1 MIRKILVPVRGD
13 GKGDNVFAH
22 ATALAKRFSAHV
34 QVVHSHPTL
43 EDLMP
48 LGVVVPGFM
57 REQIEQV
64 AQTSAASE
72 EVALREEFRDL
83 AAGSGLLEQ
92 APAPGKATASFVEY
106 AGKQANAVRQY
117 GRLSDLVCVPQPD
130 PQLNL
135 GTNTLQSA
143 LYSSGR
149 PVMMCPPRDDVP
161 TSVGENVTIGWNGSL
176 ESTRAVAM
184 AMPIIEAAG
193 KVTILTTGKQAAATS
208 ADDLSQ
214 YLALRGISS
223 EINDFKQGKSIGRD
237 LLRHSAE
244 AGADLLIMGAYH
256 DSYERETLFGG
267 NTQVVVDEA
276 KIPVIFVH

>member
-1 MIRKILVPVRGD
+1 MIHKILVPVRGD
-13 GKGDNVFAH
+13 GKGDNVLAH
-22 ATALAKRFSAHV
+22 AAVLAKRFGAHI

-43 EDLMP
+43 KDLMP
-48 LGVVVPGFM
+48 MGVVVPSFM
-57 REQIEQV
+57 RKQIEEV
-64 AQTSAASE
+64 AKTSADSE
-72 EVALREEFRDL
+72 EVALHEEFRGL
-83 AAGSGLLEQ
+83 AAGFGLMEQ
-92 APAPGKATASFVEY
+92 APAPGKPTASFVEY
-106 AGKQANAVRQY
+106 AGKQASAVRQY
-117 GRLSDLVCVPQPD
+117 GRLSDLVCVPKPD

-161 TSVGENVTIGWNGSL
+161 ASVGENVTIGWNGSL
-176 ESTRAVAM
+176 EATRAVAM

-208 ADDLSQ
+208 ADDLSE

-223 EINDFKQGKSIGRD
+223 EINDFKQEKSIGRD

-256 DSYERETLFGG
+256 ESYERETLFGG

-276 KIPVIFVH
+276 TIPVVFVH